1 MMIAIAEKEY
11 SFIEFKI
18 SKMKNKK
25 YAAILENKDT
35 KRRRIVNF
43 GDNRYEQYKDTTGLG
58 LYSDKNHLDK
68 KRQEAYKTRHQKD
81 IKEGFFNAGYFSMK
95 YLW

>member
-1 MMIAIAEKEY
+1 MYFSKKEY

-25 YAAILENKDT
+25 YAAILENKAT

-58 LYSDKNHLDK
+58 LYSDKNHLDE